1 MALPTN
7 PNERRAN
14 SYRPADSGDDGTS
27 RVAIEVEKEVQYS
40 WKNVL
45 TQAEFNVKESSG
57 YLKGIVI
64 NTPLASG
71 VISIYNNGSG
81 ASTSMGVITNPGT
94 LLSDT
99 SVRVDYDLAFSS
111 GLTIVTSGANQ
122 DITVIY
128 K

>member
-1 MALPTN
+1 MALANELNTKEHGKFVEDADGKVTVQTTN
-7 PNERRAN
+7 NA
-14 SYRPADSGDDGTS
+14 
-27 RVAIEVEKEVQYS
+27 EVQYS
-40 WKNVL
+40 WSNIL
-45 TQAEFNVKESSG
+45 TQAEFNVKQSAG
-57 YLKGIVI
+57 FLKGIVI

-71 VISIYNNGSG
+71 VISIFNNASG
-81 ASTSMGVITNPGT
+81 ASTSMGVITQPAT

-99 SVRVDYDLAFSS
+99 STRVDYDLAFNS

>member
-1 MALPTN
+1 MSLPTN
-7 PNERRAN
+7 INEREWGKFTEDADGNISMRASVGN
-14 SYRPADSGDDGTS
+14 ETS
-27 RVAIEVEKEVQYS
+27 YS
-40 WKNVL
+40 WSNIL
-45 TQAEFNVKESSG
+45 TQAEFNIKESAG

-71 VISIYNNGSG
+71 VISVFNNGSG
-81 ASTSMGVITNPGT
+81 ASVPIATITQPGT

-99 SVRVDYDLAFSS
+99 TTRVDYDLAFDS

>member
-1 MALPTN
+1 MALPT
-7 PNERRAN
+7 ELRTREHAKFKEN
-14 SYRPADSGDDGTS
+14 SSGDVVVKTEPQDES
-27 RVAIEVEKEVQYS
+27 SYS
-40 WKNVL
+40 WEYIV
-45 TQAEFNVKESSG
+45 TQDEFNVKESAG

-64 NTPLASG
+64 NTPLADG

-81 ASTSMGVITNPGT
+81 ASVPIGVITQPST

-99 SVRVDYDLAFSS
+99 SVRVDYDLAFNS
-111 GLTIVTSGANQ
+111 GLTIVTAGANQ